1 MRLGRAPAT
10 IACLDAEADAL
21 IDGFGVGAYS
31 EARRRQRE
39 ASSDAIATDWGRVAM
54 KVARLAGGLI
64 DLGDSSAPSPTA
76 ALGDSPGV
84 E

>member
-31 EARRRQRE
+31 EARRRQRRNGL
-39 ASSDAIATDWGRVAM
+39 GRVAM

-76 ALGDSPGV
+76 ALGDSPSV